1 MRANHVSSFTT
12 PSSYFSRANL
22 DTLPN
27 SDDIDKLDVPVLR
40 RDNDRRH
47 DGRDG
52 DDDEPQLGR
61 EEEGDE
67 GAKDWRPGLIHNNH
81 RLMIL

>member
-1 MRANHVSSFTT
+1 MFQCYLFYILS
-12 PSSYFSRANL
+12 
-22 DTLPN
+22 N

-40 RDNDRRH
+40 RDDDRRH

-67 GAKDWRPGLIHNNH
+67 GAKDWRPGLYS
-81 RLMIL
+81 